1 MACAGSR
8 EFSWIA
14 FLAGMGSNA
23 FFAVRGVV
31 SKLAM
36 EGNRGDGGGNDED
49 FTKGVVAA
57 EFGND
62 ENAKLHGNGKWPVYI
77 EMDTFECEETTKD
90 HPRSQTTSDVMSP
103 ANLFAAVTCI
113 SFFLS
118 IPLVVFFEGKILQKL
133 LHFQY
138 SLWMVKDGGGSDDS
152 TATEANDI
160 TDHKPKLSHSIM
172 YIIASGLFHYLNNE
186 VMYLVLSNVHP
197 VTLAVGNTMKRVF
210 IIVAGI
216 VVFSTPTTWQT
227 ALGST
232 IGIGGVFVY
241 SLMKQWYDCD
251 SGSRKGGRLR
261 GKELAIVDG
270 KDDFA
275 EKRHHFDAEDGGG
288 DGTSVEMT
296 MLKKGL
302 VHR

>member
-8 EFSWIA
+8 EFSWVA

-36 EGNRGDGGGNDED
+36 EGNGASGGGSNENC
-49 FTKGVVAA
+49 TKGVTAA
-57 EFGND
+57 EFDND
-62 ENAKLHGNGKWPVYI
+62 ENAKLHGNGKWPVYV

-90 HPRSQTTSDVMSP
+90 HPRRRTTGDAISP

-118 IPLVVFFEGKILQKL
+118 IPLVVAFEGKILQKL
-133 LHFQY
+133 LYFQY
-138 SLWMVKDGGGSDDS
+138 SIWMAKDGGGSNDLTTTEDNNTIDDKS
-152 TATEANDI
+152 
-160 TDHKPKLSHSIM
+160 KLSHSIM

-241 SLMKQWYDCD
+241 SLMKQWYDGD
-251 SGSRKGGRLR
+251 SVSRKGGRLR
-261 GKELAIVDG
+261 GKELAIVDD
-270 KDDFA
+270 KNDFV
-275 EKRHHFDAEDGGG
+275 EKMHHFDAEDGGS
-288 DGTSVEMT
+288 DGTSVEIT